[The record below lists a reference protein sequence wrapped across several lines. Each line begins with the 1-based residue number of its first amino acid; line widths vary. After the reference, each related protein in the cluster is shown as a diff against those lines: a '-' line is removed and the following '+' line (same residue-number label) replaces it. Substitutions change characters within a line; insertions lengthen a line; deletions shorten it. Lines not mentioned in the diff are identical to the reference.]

1 MQLGGNRM
9 ERLICDE
16 CGDGEVIV
24 KQSRYC
30 ERCRFHRVCFEST
43 CVQIVKKDARGVC
56 AGKWC
61 SAHSWR
67 RNAGKPMDTPI
78 QIRDG
83 SGGKDQDG
91 YIIVVRD
98 GRRQREHRYVMAQFL
113 GRELLENEEVHH
125 KNGVRDDNRVENL
138 ELWVKS
144 Q

>member
-1 MQLGGNRM
+1 
-9 ERLICDE
+9 
-16 CGDGEVIV
+16 
-24 KQSRYC
+24 
-30 ERCRFHRVCFEST
+30 
-43 CVQIVKKDARGVC
+43 
-56 AGKWC
+56 
-61 SAHSWR
+61 
-67 RNAGKPMDTPI
+67 MDTPI

-144 Q
+144 QPAGQRVVDLVDWAQEIIDRYGKEVECLF